1 MIDLAESKAPRGLDE
16 IASYHAHVYYDPAT
30 TRGEAERLRNWI
42 GDRFS
47 VTLGR
52 WHDVKVGPHDQ
63 AMYQIAFSTE
73 VFSMLVPWLM
83 LNHGTL
89 SILVHPNTT
98 NPRRDHLA
106 DPLWI
111 GSALAVHGEK
121 LPEETE
127 AEQPLVPNTQ
137 PSLSP

>member
-1 MIDLAESKAPRGLDE
+1 
-16 IASYHAHVYYDPAT
+16 
-30 TRGEAERLRNWI
+30 
-42 GDRFS
+42 
-47 VTLGR
+47 
-52 WHDVKVGPHDQ
+52 
-63 AMYQIAFSTE
+63 MYQIAFSTE

-111 GSALAVHGEK
+111 GTALAVHGEK